1 MSTDRRDDA
10 NQVTTR
16 LQPEHQAALS
26 AYAARAAWP
35 DQFQI
40 YARGDLAEGVF
51 VVASGRV
58 VLRSHVRGAR
68 GFVPWIATAGET
80 FGTEGMSPSGAYA
93 TDARA
98 DGHTETLFLSA
109 TQLRAFVREQ
119 PVHMLALLGQIA
131 AERTALL
138 ERLHEVTTL
147 TVEARLV
154 AALPRLAM
162 EDTADG
168 RRRIEMGSATS
179 RLLCEMIGA
188 TRESVSLALSRL
200 AGNGLVERDGQ
211 TLYVASAVHFR
222 LAAQRADVMLPRSVS
237 KELETTTHAR

>member
-1 MSTDRRDDA
+1 MA
-10 NQVTTR
+10 
-16 LQPEHQAALS
+16 PEHQAALS

-35 DQFQI
+35 DGFQI

-51 VVASGRV
+51 LVRSGRV

-80 FGTEGMSPSGAYA
+80 FGTEGLSPSAAYA

-98 DGHTETLFLSA
+98 DGLSETLFLSA
-109 TQLRAFVREQ
+109 ARLRTFVREQ
-119 PVHMLALLGQIA
+119 PIHMLALLGQIA

-147 TVEARLV
+147 TVEARV
-154 AALPRLAM
+154 IAALPRMAAP
-162 EDTADG
+162 EEATGG
-168 RRRIEMGSATS
+168 RSRIEMGTGRS

-188 TRESVSLALSRL
+188 TRESVSLALARL

-211 TLYVASAVHFR
+211 TLYIASAAQFR
-222 LAAQRADVMLPRSVS
+222 RAAQTGDVLLPDTVS
-237 KELETTTHAR
+237 KEFAPPSAAR